1 MFQLRKKVAS
11 ESVRLLK
18 KAQTPC
24 NLFCFEDIDGISR
37 LQNVLVASLR
47 NLSVIII
54 HEEKILPLVDYSHC
68 AIII

>member
-18 KAQTPC
+18 EAQTPC
-24 NLFCFEDIDGISR
+24 NLFCLEDTDGISR

-47 NLSVIII
+47 NLSVIIK
-54 HEEKILPLVDYSHC
+54 HEEKILPLVGYSHC